1 MEITFNFSS
10 GEDASPTVCPYC
22 GKSVE
27 YDQDNII
34 PCPHCQQVI
43 YYLWDNSNSV
53 NEHDYYIAMQKRILF
68 EYGLASRRF
77 NFVTKKYQALGQNL
91 LAADLEEL
99 VNAGTVRLTIK
110 VKEVGEE
117 FSEDIE
123 WQLSEWHITLPSP
136 RKLAYLVSLGYD
148 VDQYLTRTET
158 EFLIDMLKANGATV
172 VKEFSEEKHGHFTL
186 EQVHRRLDV
195 PFIPIVEQSLQ
206 TPTAAAAQPSKT
218 VAPPPIR
225 EKVHEIR
232 SADVSQLGSSKLF
245 NLRDKI
251 LSAYE
256 AKAMLHKKYT
266 MIHDE
271 LRTQSRLWFGLKKL
285 LAPYFGELEE
295 YRKHLEFLAA
305 QEKSAKSSWEKYR
318 LRSSARLPASRE
330 ASWKQLTTAF
340 SRVCASKVFDVVSE
354 KEVAGRKH
362 KVCEPVAFKLESKD
376 IISVPYPV
384 LYLQNANG
392 ADIYIYP
399 NFIIMEDGAT
409 VAVIDIADLK
419 MTESVQDRYE
429 FTLETDSGLN
439 EMYQIE
445 DRDAG
450 KRFGAALRNHVE
462 LCR

>member
-1 MEITFNFSS
+1 MEITFTTS
-10 GEDASPTVCPYC
+10 GGQDASPTVCPYC

-27 YDQDNII
+27 YGRDNIM
-34 PCPHCQQVI
+34 PCPHCHKTI
-43 YYLWDNSNSV
+43 FYLWDDSRFV
-53 NEHDYYIAMQKRILF
+53 TNE
-68 EYGLASRRF
+68 EYLAFIQEQSLREYQMAARRF
-77 NFVTKKYQALGQNL
+77 NFVTKKYQALGQDL
-91 LAADLEEL
+91 LAADLAAF
-99 VNAGTVRLTIK
+99 VKSGTVRPSIK
-110 VKEVGEE
+110 VKQVGEE
-117 FSEDIE
+117 YSETIE
-123 WQLSEWHITLPSP
+123 WILFDYEIALPSP
-136 RKLAYLVSLGYD
+136 RALAYLVSLGYT
-148 VDQYLTRTET
+148 VDRLLTKTET
-158 EFLIDMLKANGATV
+158 SYLIDMMKISRSAVPKSFSPEENGT
-172 VKEFSEEKHGHFTL
+172 FTL
-186 EQVHRRLDV
+186 EQAHRRLDV
-195 PFIPIVEQSLQ
+195 PF
-206 TPTAAAAQPSKT
+206 TPVT
-218 VAPPPIR
+218 VQDAMPQQALPAREAPTPPPVV

-232 SADVSQLGSSKLF
+232 SADLCLLGSAKLF

-256 AKAMLHKKYT
+256 QKERLFKKY
-266 MIHDE
+266 MVIHQE
-271 LRTQSRLWFGLKKL
+271 LGSQSRLWFGLKKL

-305 QEKSAKSSWEKYR
+305 QEKAAKSAWEKYR

-362 KVCEPVAFKLESKD
+362 KVCEPVAFRLESKD

-384 LYLQNANG
+384 LFMQNANG

-409 VAVIDIADLK
+409 VAVIDIAELK

-462 LCR
+462 LSK